1 MEKEKLVLIPKA
13 EKYIEYI
20 IELIIKLP
28 RTEKFSIGN
37 EYKESMY
44 KMLECIMYLNKVKSG
59 SNYRNKYIKQ
69 NTNESIT
76 GNIEKI
82 DITQDKDLNLIY
94 LNKIDTLLNCQRIY
108 LRIMK
113 KYKWI
118 DEKKFNVAIE
128 KIYEIGKILGGLIKY
143 YGKEY

>member
-82 DITQDKDLNLIY
+82 DITQNKDLNLIY

-118 DEKKFNVAIE
+118 DEKKFNVVIE

-143 YGKEY
+143 YGKEH

>member
-1 MEKEKLVLIPKA
+1 MENEKLVLIPKA

-59 SNYRNKYIKQ
+59 NNYRNKE
-69 NTNESIT
+69 N
-76 GNIEKI
+76 I
-82 DITQDKDLNLIY
+82 DITQNKNLNL
-94 LNKIDTLLNCQRIY
+94 IY

-143 YGKEY
+143 YGKEH

>member
-1 MEKEKLVLIPKA
+1 MENEKLVLIPKA

-59 SNYRNKYIKQ
+59 NNYKNKYIKQ
-69 NTNESIT
+69 NVNESIT
-76 GNIEKI
+76 GNKENI
-82 DITQDKDLNLIY
+82 DITQNKNLNLIY
-94 LNKIDTLLNCQRIY
+94 L
-108 LRIMK
+108 RIMR

-118 DEKKFNVAIE
+118 DEKKFNIAIE

-143 YGKEY
+143 YGKEH